1 MIEVISS
8 GALQEYLMGMFDA
21 NDANGD
27 GILEAAEFDEFVY
40 SVIESGEI
48 FTGTPLAQP
57 VTEAEI
63 SAFQTISYII

>member
-1 MIEVISS
+1 MFTG
-8 GALQEYLMGMFDA
+8 GALLEYAMGMFDA

-27 GILEAAEFDEFVY
+27 GILEAAEFEELVY